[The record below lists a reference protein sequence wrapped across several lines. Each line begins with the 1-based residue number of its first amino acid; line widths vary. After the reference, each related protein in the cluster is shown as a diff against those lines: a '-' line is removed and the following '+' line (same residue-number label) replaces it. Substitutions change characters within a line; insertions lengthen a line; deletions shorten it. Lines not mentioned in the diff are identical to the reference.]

1 MSMESEE
8 TWRFVVRLGQFALPR
23 AERLLVTTSRALM
36 RGMVGAEEYVARR
49 MVRGRRRNLEFVQ
62 VPDGVFDDREDIRA
76 FRRLCRD
83 YGVSVRFMRDSAGAL
98 SIVYDSRDANALNAV
113 LRSAVRA
120 GIVTEREMRGPVI
133 EESRQI
139 QRDGA
144 DDAAVHDGREGR
156 GGDGADGSPAADGAS
171 EKEEKKEEKKTVPIE
186 SVWGDAAAGEPQM
199 QAGNGQERDPSSSR
213 RSVGLPLNG
222 DAQGGI
228 DGARAAAVAAAA
240 GLIGTVTAEEWA
252 REDRTETR
260 WVPDRGKPGSYYK
273 KFDDLEGKPYCAW
286 VYPDG
291 GWEVHQPDGTVAA
304 DLGETLKGT
313 CTDVESAMTAVEN
326 RVSVMRDPA
335 VRMNVAATMRA
346 NSPTLTMDIAT
357 LRAELGKKES
367 ELRGAAGR
375 KQAPDLLNKR
385 TRAHSW

>member
-133 EESRQI
+133 EEPRQI

-144 DDAAVHDGREGR
+144 GDAAVHDRHDGQ
-156 GGDGADGSPAADGAS
+156 GGDGADGSPAADAAS
-171 EKEEKKEEKKTVPIE
+171 EKEEKKEEKRTVPIE
-186 SVWGDAAAGEPQM
+186 SVWGDAK
-199 QAGNGQERDPSSSR
+199 
-213 RSVGLPLNG
+213 
-222 DAQGGI
+222 GGI
-228 DGARAAAVAAAA
+228 DGARAAAAAAA
-240 GLIGTVTAEEWA
+240 VGLSGTVDAEDWA
-252 REDRTETR
+252 REDGTETR

-291 GWEVHQPDGTVAA
+291 GWEVHLPDGTVAA

-313 CTDVESAMTAVEN
+313 CADVESAMTAVEN
-326 RVSVMRDPA
+326 RISVMRDPA
-335 VRMNVAATMRA
+335 VRMNVAAAMRA

-375 KQAPDLLNKR
+375 KQVPDLLNKR